1 MLRHEILNRIFG
13 EEFFK
18 FGTEL
23 GGQRLV
29 VCENEGWTV
38 DLGNHIRHGKGLSRS
53 GDAEQGLIALLPLE
67 VVEQLRDG
75 LRLVAGG
82 GVRCMKFE
90 NSHTHNMP
98 RKKIF
103 SIRKQKK

>member
-1 MLRHEILNRIFG
+1 MGKYEDRAV
-13 EEFFK
+13 EFFDRVGQSERLA
-18 FGTEL
+18 GT
-23 GGQRLV
+23 
-29 VCENEGWTV
+29 
-38 DLGNHIRHGKGLSRS
+38 